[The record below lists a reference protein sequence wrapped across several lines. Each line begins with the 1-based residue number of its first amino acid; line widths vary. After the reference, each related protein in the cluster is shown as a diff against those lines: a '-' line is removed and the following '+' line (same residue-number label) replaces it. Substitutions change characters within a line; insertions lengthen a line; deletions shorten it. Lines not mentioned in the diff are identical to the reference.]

1 MMSRRGLGKLFH
13 WSGTNALSPLVET
26 GQYIRILAYHRI
38 IDLKTGFPFD
48 EDLVSASRE
57 EFDRQLHFVK
67 ANFTVVPLGELDAA
81 RQQVKRRER
90 LCVITFDDGFDDVYH
105 NAFPLL
111 KAHGLPATVF
121 VTTDLVDRKDI
132 IWFDWVVKMLKDNQG
147 KLLALNNGQFSEVVE
162 KATHRRMLDYLKTV
176 PDRTRIETIE
186 AMERAFDCVQ
196 PADGHPDSRMLTW
209 QMLREMSRDGL
220 EIGSHTCSHPL
231 LKQLDHNNLTH
242 ELLDSK
248 LSIERNLNVQC
259 RSFAYPVGGSSGFSR
274 HLAEAVAEAGYLYAC
289 DYRGGVN
296 DREKL
301 DRYALRRI
309 HVEQEIDYPYFCS
322 RLCYPKLFSYFR

>member
-1 MMSRRGLGKLFH
+1 MGKMFH
-13 WSGTNALSPLVET
+13 WSGINALSPLGES
-26 GQYIRILAYHRI
+26 GQYVRILAYHRI
-38 IDLKTGFPFD
+38 IDVNAGFLFD

-57 EFDRQLHFVK
+57 EFDRQLRFVK

-81 RQQVKRRER
+81 TQQGRGRER

-111 KAHGLPATVF
+111 KAHGLPATLF
-121 VTTDLVDRKDI
+121 VTTDLVGRKEI

-147 KLLALNNGQFSEVVE
+147 KRLTLNNGEFSEVVE

-186 AMERAFDCVQ
+186 AMERIFGCVQ
-196 PADGHPDSRMLTW
+196 PVDGHPDSRMLTW
-209 QMLREMSRDGL
+209 QMLQEMSRDGL

-231 LKQLDHNNLTH
+231 LRQLDSNNLNH
-242 ELLDSK
+242 ELMNSK

-259 RSFAYPVGGSSGFSR
+259 RSFAYPVGGSNGFSR
-274 HLAEAVAEAGYLYAC
+274 DLAKAVSEAGYLHAC

-296 DREKL
+296 DRKKL

-309 HVEQEIDYPYFCS
+309 HVEKEIDYAYFCS
-322 RLCYPKLFSYFR
+322 RLCYPKLFSYFQ